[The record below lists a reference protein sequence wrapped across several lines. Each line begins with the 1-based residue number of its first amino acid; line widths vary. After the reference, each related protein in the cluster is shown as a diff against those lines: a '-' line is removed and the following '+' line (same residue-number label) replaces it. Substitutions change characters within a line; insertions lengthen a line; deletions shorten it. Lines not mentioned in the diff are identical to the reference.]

1 MKKMILFIMIIQ
13 FLIYFGFSMIIPV
26 IPELI
31 TELGVS
37 TLHMGGLLAVYSIAS
52 FISAPYFGRLSD
64 RNGRRPILLYG
75 LLAFSLSFLLF
86 GMFIDVLWVLY
97 LTRLLGGAASGAL
110 YTATTSMVADLTTR
124 EERTRFMGLI
134 GMSIG
139 LGFIFGPGVG
149 GLLSQISLSFA
160 YYMTTIVI
168 VGALIF
174 SLFKIEET
182 YRPGVSAGKDI
193 TLPSEYFLKPVGIL
207 LVSTFFVILTMSG
220 MESTFQLLGIE
231 KIDITPTE
239 MGILFVVG
247 GIFNAAVQGGFIG
260 RLKDGQEY
268 PVMIAGQV
276 MTLIAFIL
284 LPFMSSLLFAGVCIV
299 LLMTGNALVK
309 TLLTSQITKEAHQDE
324 MGRMTAAT
332 YSLDSLGRIFG
343 PLVFNLLFVLTAGL
357 PFWFGAVM
365 TLLSTYFIFQY
376 FRKRRTL
383 A

>member
-1 MKKMILFIMIIQ
+1 MIIQ

-26 IPELI
+26 IPELV

-37 TLHMGGLLAVYSIAS
+37 TLHMGGLLAVYSVAS
-52 FISAPYFGRLSD
+52 FAAAPYFGKLSD
-64 RNGRRPILLYG
+64 RHGRRPILLYG
-75 LLAFSLSFLLF
+75 LLAFSFSFLLF
-86 GMFIDVLWVLY
+86 GLFIDVLWVLY
-97 LTRLLGGAASGAL
+97 LTRLIGGCIRAL

-149 GLLSQISLSFA
+149 GLLAQISLSFA

-168 VGALIF
+168 AGALIF
-174 SLFKIEET
+174 SIFKIEET

-207 LVSTFFVILTMSG
+207 LICTFFVMLTMSG
-220 MESTFQLLGIE
+220 MESTFQLLGIDR
-231 KIDITPTE
+231 IDITPAQ
-239 MGILFVVG
+239 MGILFVIG

-268 PVMIAGQV
+268 PVMIAGQI
-276 MTLIAFIL
+276 MTLVAFIL
-284 LPFMSSLLFAGVCIV
+284 LPFMSSLVFAGVCII

-365 TLLSTYFIFQY
+365 TVLSTYFIFQY

>member
-1 MKKMILFIMIIQ
+1 MIIQ

-37 TLHMGGLLAVYSIAS
+37 TMHMGGLLAVYSIAS

-182 YRPGVSAGKDI
+182 YRPGVSAGQDI

-343 PLVFNLLFVLTAGL
+343 PLVFNLLFILTAGL